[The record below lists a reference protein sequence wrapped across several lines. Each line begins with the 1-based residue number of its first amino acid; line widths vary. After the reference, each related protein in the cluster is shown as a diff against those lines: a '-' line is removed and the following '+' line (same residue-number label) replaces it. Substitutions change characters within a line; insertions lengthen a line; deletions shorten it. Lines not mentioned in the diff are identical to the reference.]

1 MLAPTIEA
9 WNHAINTWFMSLG
22 APVEGLARL
31 LLAAAFGAAVGLE
44 REVRGRQ
51 AGFRTYLLVC
61 LGSALTM
68 LVSVQFALHPW
79 IAQSRNEGININID
93 PARLAYGVMTGI
105 GFLGAGVIV
114 QNKGQVRGLT
124 TAAGLWC
131 IAALGLSIGFGMYL
145 LSLLATLLILAALW
159 ILDYVEDALPK
170 VRYRTVTV
178 RTKYRVGCIADVVN
192 VCRRA
197 GLDVVDAVFT
207 RTDDLTWA
215 DIHLHIAFHNMNEFR
230 DVERQF
236 EADPNYQLMATQ
248 EV

>member
-9 WNHAINTWFMSLG
+9 WNHSINTWFASLG
-22 APVEGLARL
+22 APVEGLSRL
-31 LLAAAFGAAVGLE
+31 LLAACFGALVGLE

-68 LVSVQFALHPW
+68 LVSVQFAFHPW

-131 IAALGLSIGFGMYL
+131 VAALGLAVGFGMYL
-145 LSLLATLLILAALW
+145 LSVLVTVLILAALW

-178 RTKYRVGCIADVVN
+178 RTKYRAGCVADVVN
-192 VCRRA
+192 FCKRS
-197 GLDVVDAVFT
+197 GLDVVDAIFD
-207 RTDDLTWA
+207 RSDDLVWA
-215 DIHLHIAFHNMNEFR
+215 DVHLHVAFYTMDEFR
-230 DVERQF
+230 NVERQF
-236 EADPNYQLMATQ
+236 ESDPSYQLMATE